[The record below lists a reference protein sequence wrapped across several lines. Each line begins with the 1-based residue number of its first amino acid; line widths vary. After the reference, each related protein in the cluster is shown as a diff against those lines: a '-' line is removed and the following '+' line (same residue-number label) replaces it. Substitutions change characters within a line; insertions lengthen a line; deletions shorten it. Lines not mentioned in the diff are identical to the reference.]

1 MKHWR
6 LKLAGERSPDEV
18 QSAVGASGGLV
29 TRVEYDGEQTHV
41 WVAGHEAIHER
52 LAQEIESLGTPEEVS
67 ADDVQTIE

>member
-6 LKLAGERSPDEV
+6 LKLEGERSTDEIHSV
-18 QSAVGASGGLV
+18 VGASGGLV

-52 LAQEIESLGTPEEVS
+52 LAEVGRPEEVS
-67 ADDVQTIE
+67 AEDVQKLEYLE